1 MGVLM
6 DFNRIGQHCETKA
19 DSTLNNMKKE
29 ELIRYIRNLE
39 HNYNVSVDFNIQQ
52 VKNFQMMEDM
62 IVKEIEQEKLRYFL
76 TLANTGD
83 KALDIAY
90 EKVGNALDKAVE
102 IVKRGGLNF
111 GKCKGK

>member
-1 MGVLM
+1 MVVLM
-6 DFNRIGQHCETKA
+6 DISQVGKHCEIKA
-19 DSTLNNMKKE
+19 DSTLNNMKKAD
-29 ELIRYIRNLE
+29 LIQYIRILE
-39 HNYNVSVDFNIQQ
+39 HNYNVAVDFNIQQ
-52 VKNFQMMEDM
+52 VKNFQMMEDR

-90 EKVGNALDKAVE
+90 EKVGNALDKAAE

>member
-1 MGVLM
+1 M
-6 DFNRIGQHCETKA
+6 DFNQIGKHCKELS
-19 DSTLNNMKKE
+19 DSTLNNMKKD
-29 ELIRYIRNLE
+29 ELIKYIRTLE

-52 VKNFQMMEDM
+52 VRNFERMENR
-62 IVKEIEQEKLRYFL
+62 IIEEIEKEKAIYFL
-76 TLANTGD
+76 TIANTGD
-83 KALDIAY
+83 KSLDIAY

>member
-1 MGVLM
+1 M
-6 DFNRIGQHCETKA
+6 DFNQIGKHCKELS
-19 DSTLNNMKKE
+19 DSTLNNMRKD
-29 ELIRYIRNLE
+29 ELIKYIRTLE

-52 VKNFQMMEDM
+52 VRNFEKMENQ
-62 IVKEIEQEKLRYFL
+62 IIEEIEKEKAIYFL
-76 TLANTGD
+76 TIANTGD
-83 KALDIAY
+83 KSLDIAY